1 MMKIPSSAHRK
12 VSSYRSPYSGLGVF
26 IVHHYQPVQKFMGRG
41 DSDHLH
47 LSICCALTSFCLVNI
62 FHYNVVGN
70 CEFSLKYVKLRGFD
84 GEAVLG
90 AFGLLKYSIEM
101 IPHGGS

>member
-1 MMKIPSSAHRK
+1 MFITIGRFKSSWEEETATI
-12 VSSYRSPYSGLGVF
+12 S
-26 IVHHYQPVQKFMGRG
+26 
-41 DSDHLH
+41 H

-62 FHYNVVGN
+62 FHDNVIGN
-70 CEFSLKYVKLRGFD
+70 CEFSLKYVKLRGLD